1 LKNVSHCLKPPLSS
15 QRRNHCTPFARGMAV
30 RSRDFL
36 DQLGQVIGKGCGARR
51 AGNRG
56 VRKRNEVLST
66 EFPPEYE
73 LGALANK
80 DFQYRVRTTFGKLKE
95 KDWLN

>member
-1 LKNVSHCLKPPLSS
+1 LGS
-15 QRRNHCTPFARGMAV
+15 RR
-30 RSRDFL
+30 
-36 DQLGQVIGKGCGARR
+36 
-51 AGNRG
+51 
-56 VRKRNEVLST
+56 VRKGNEALSP